1 MLAEFKANLDVK
13 ASHGES
19 MVFMAARHCQAES
32 ISWILQR
39 AAKDKKID
47 QTNLKQDAG
56 LALHEATSCC
66 HIPSVQALLDAEVD
80 MTTLGPNGQT
90 VLTLATRQGH
100 LPTIETLCARAS
112 PKDFTVANDDG
123 LTPLGVAGSQGN
135 SVMLEALLDAKAN
148 PAYGGQDGLSTLHL
162 AAIGGHLDACQ
173 LLLLAK
179 ADPEAK
185 DLQGRTPLDC
195 IPDLNT
201 PEPEKSGAEEA
212 GSEEEDS
219 AEEGGN
225 VQTTRGDDTK
235 DLAADGNAENASPII
250 RKESIVKD
258 RKSSIKKRESK
269 DSGDAPTKPFGKSQ
283 TEVVTTDSGDAQTK
297 SFGKS
302 QTSPKSKAK
311 DGSPNPKTRASIGGP
326 ASKKKPG
333 KRSSVS
339 ESKRASISESKRSS
353 VAPTAGEESAEEVAA
368 ALAAAEAQAQE
379 LAAALQGIAEE
390 KVEPGPT
397 FDETMGKY
405 LRQMY
410 PERHGIEDMPI
421 PRRPKRTQRHAE
433 VERAL
438 MLATGHDRVRIWA
451 RSLTDTLPSVS
462 LEATETGTDVR
473 PTSADSN
480 AEQLGEG
487 EEGELVQTMMPD
499 EAMAVPPAEAV
510 S

>member
-39 AAKDKKID
+39 AAKDKHID
-47 QTNLKQDAG
+47 KTNLKQDAG

-66 HIPSVQALLDAEVD
+66 HIPSVQALLDAEVE
-80 MTTLGPNGQT
+80 MTTRGPNGQT

-148 PAYGGQDGLSTLHL
+148 PAYGSQDGLSTLHL

-225 VQTTRGDDTK
+225 VQTARGDDTK

-250 RKESIVKD
+250 RKESVVKD

-269 DSGDAPTKPFGKSQ
+269 DSGDAPTKP
-283 TEVVTTDSGDAQTK
+283 V
-297 SFGKS
+297 
-302 QTSPKSKAK
+302 K

-326 ASKKKPG
+326 ASKKKHS

-339 ESKRASISESKRSS
+339 ESKRSSISESKRSS
-353 VAPTAGEESAEEVAA
+353 VASTAGEESAEEVAA

-451 RSLTDTLPSVS
+451 RSLKDTLPSVS
-462 LEATETGTDVR
+462 LEATETRNDVR